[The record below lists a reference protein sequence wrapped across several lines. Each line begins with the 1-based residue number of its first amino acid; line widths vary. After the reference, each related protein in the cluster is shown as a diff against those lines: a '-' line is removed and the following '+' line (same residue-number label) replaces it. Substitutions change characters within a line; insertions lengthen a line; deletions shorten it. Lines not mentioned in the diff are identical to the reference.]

1 MIELI
6 TLLFVG
12 AAIIIVW
19 IGMDE
24 IKQKNKK

>member
-12 AAIIIVW
+12 AAVIAVW
-19 IGMDE
+19 VGMNE
-24 IKQKNKK
+24 IKGKKR